1 MKCHP
6 EISVRAIKKFGRA
19 CTPVS
24 AEDIASFY
32 DIAGDTYKYGYNYGY
47 NFLKSPDR
55 IFNCDET
62 AMEFAIFKFVCTKKD

>member
-6 EISVRAIKKFGRA
+6 EISVRAIKKFGGA

-32 DIAGDTYKYGYNYGY
+32 DK
-47 NFLKSPDR
+47 
-55 IFNCDET
+55 
-62 AMEFAIFKFVCTKKD
+62 